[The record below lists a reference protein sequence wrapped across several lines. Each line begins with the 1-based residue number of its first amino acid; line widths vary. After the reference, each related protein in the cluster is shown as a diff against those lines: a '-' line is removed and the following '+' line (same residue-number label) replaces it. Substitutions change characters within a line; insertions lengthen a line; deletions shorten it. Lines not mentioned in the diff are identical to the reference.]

1 MRTEIKT
8 HWLTSSVPL
17 QRLEQHILN
26 FQADYHKEHHGV
38 TTIWTRH
45 NIICCELGYPDL
57 QTFMSL
63 NSDKIRTTNA
73 GAPYVMTGVDYL
85 EYDEVGRMPEEEV
98 VEETDTLNLGGL
110 SPAPSATDMM
120 QTDPAGGTETMQTDI
135 IQSEDQEA
143 AKSVQ
148 DYVTSTESAF
158 DAVNQT
164 TIQNEIVQ
172 NPGEPTTEEVT
183 LSATAKPTPV
193 STEFMFQDGQL
204 MPPGYRQDVATQKT
218 VTSLNQENM
227 KEVLGLYEQI
237 AKARSELDAK
247 GMKFDKQEID
257 ATRKAMEE
265 MRESEE
271 AFKVQRE
278 ARLRSAKKGT

>member
-1 MRTEIKT
+1 
-8 HWLTSSVPL
+8 
-17 QRLEQHILN
+17 
-26 FQADYHKEHHGV
+26 
-38 TTIWTRH
+38 
-45 NIICCELGYPDL
+45 
-57 QTFMSL
+57 
-63 NSDKIRTTNA
+63 
-73 GAPYVMTGVDYL
+73 
-85 EYDEVGRMPEEEV
+85 MPEEEV

-120 QTDPAGGTETMQTDI
+120 QTDPAGGTETVQTDI
-135 IQSEDQEA
+135 IQSEDQET

-148 DYVTSTESAF
+148 DFVTSTESAF

-204 MPPGYRQDVATQKT
+204 MPPGYRQDVTTQKT

-237 AKARSELDAK
+237 EKHN
-247 GMKFDKQEID
+247 QN
-257 ATRKAMEE
+257 
-265 MRESEE
+265 
-271 AFKVQRE
+271 
-278 ARLRSAKKGT
+278 